1 MSSIDVIAQDIHR
14 FSSVSP
20 AEEKHEKYLCLSPE
34 PFISWFVRKSRVVL
48 WRCLIL
54 DMVEM
59 WEAIPVVR
67 VIPLFG
73 GGMSAVH
80 YCVLLIFR
88 ILNQMWDM
96 HTVAI
101 VVQVTFCTL
110 GCYLIY
116 AWPGMCAVYRRSSV
130 VVLSCLYHFMSFQ
143 AAFMNTQPGRSSQAA
158 LYDSFTFTICQFFF
172 NRSTVVR
179 GVLNALHCFSWHFAK
194 ITFPELRQE
203 RGLNLGHLLFTM
215 AIYITSIYASV
226 KLQPLV
232 EREIER
238 GSAHTE
244 RMHSYAL
251 THRHRGPRKSEKRSS
266 KTQVPTSPH
275 SPISQHATPHTSAS
289 VSIRQHTS
297 STAKES
303 SDVPKAN
310 VSRRR
315 SSQGLMAL
323 RHGSTSSSS
332 SAPSSPITLHTA
344 AQRIP
349 KERGQRT
356 QGGGRD
362 TEGGEGEEEETSSK
376 VNNRS
381 HTPGP
386 DICAADI
393 FLVPCGAGGSGGSGD
408 ASCGHAL
415 GGTGGAGGDEIL

>member
-1 MSSIDVIAQDIHR
+1 MSSIDIIAQDIHR

-20 AEEKHEKYLCLSPE
+20 AEEKQHIHRFSLGPE

-59 WEAIPVVR
+59 WESIPVVR

-80 YCVLLIFR
+80 YWVLLIFR
-88 ILNQMWDM
+88 ILNQMWDT
-96 HTVAI
+96 HTAAI
-101 VVQVTFCTL
+101 IVQVTFCTL
-110 GCYLIY
+110 GCSLIY

-172 NRSTVVR
+172 NRSTGVR
-179 GVLNALHCFSWHFAK
+179 VVLNALHCFSWHFAK

-238 GSAHTE
+238 GSAQTG
-244 RMHSYAL
+244 RMHSL
-251 THRHRGPRKSEKRSS
+251 TFTRRHRDPHRKSEKRSS
-266 KTQVPTSPH
+266 MTQPTSPH
-275 SPISQHATPHTSAS
+275 SLISRHGTPHPSAS

-297 STAKES
+297 STAKGS
-303 SDVPKAN
+303 SDETN

-315 SSQGLMAL
+315 SSQGA
-323 RHGSTSSSS
+323 
-332 SAPSSPITLHTA
+332 
-344 AQRIP
+344 
-349 KERGQRT
+349 
-356 QGGGRD
+356 GRD
-362 TEGGEGEEEETSSK
+362 TEGGEGQKRNPSSK
-376 VNNRS
+376 VTNRS

-415 GGTGGAGGDEIL
+415 GGAGGAGGSG